1 MTKEELDAMLEALQ
15 EHLEGP
21 AQQAFDLALRQVY
34 LEAIAWLVIA
44 LVSWFAYVLIFR
56 RLYTLWRESQPYDD
70 IGLIFVLFSV
80 AGGIGL
86 VFATIGAVTA
96 LLALAN
102 PEWEALQ
109 NIGGLWPQ

>member
-34 LEAIAWLVIA
+34 LEAIAWLVFA
-44 LVSWFAYVLIFR
+44 LVAWVAFMLIFR
-56 RLYTLWRESQPYDD
+56 RLYVLWRESEPFDE
-70 IGLIFVLFSV
+70 IGLIFILFCV
-80 AGGIGL
+80 GGGIGL
-86 VFATIGAVTA
+86 VFATMGATMA
-96 LLALAN
+96 LVALAN